1 MYIKHRKAIIAGLL
15 LLTAYCNSSFA
26 ADAEDIDAK
35 IAEQTRILEE
45 LNNSKSKAETN
56 RLNQRL
62 DEIER
67 ALSSSTSSSAAIDS
81 LTIQLNDLRQEL
93 AEQSRIQTEIL
104 QRLSI
109 LNDQQNAA
117 AEVAREE
124 QRSYS
129 SYLGSS
135 SAYLVNPS
143 PRSEEVSYTQDA
155 INSQGNSTMTF
166 RYAPN
171 QLYKIYCRPG
181 YLTDLALRK
190 GETIKFVG
198 GGDTSGWAVNNTTVD
213 GVPHLYIKPIVD
225 GTPDTNII
233 ITTDKHSYQLILCC
247 SDWYNPMVRWT
258 YDQEDADINLA
269 RKAKDERTVTGNMAV
284 TNVEEL
290 DFNYTV
296 SGDSENKP
304 IMVFSDGEK
313 TFIKFK
319 NPRTKQVPIFIRARG
334 KKELSLVNYKIKDNY
349 YIIDKVFDFAQ
360 IKSSSNDE
368 TIEICHK

>member
-1 MYIKHRKAIIAGLL
+1 MYIKHRKAIISGLL

-296 SGDSENKP
+296 SGNSENKP

-319 NPRTKQVPIFIRARG
+319 SPRTKQVPIFIRARG

-368 TIEICHK
+368 TIEIRHK